1 MRIKVQI
8 NAIFILLCTF
18 LTFAENE
25 SCDILNRVVVTG
37 ASVTAG
43 YGITTRP
50 VKGDLGAYP
59 VNMKHI
65 MEGMITSEHEDVA
78 YFGDLYFFRNSKAN
92 AKEYIEKINEHNP
105 TLVVGID
112 FLFWFGHGTPP
123 KDVDVQTYRMEK
135 LQFALELLEHLSAPL
150 IVGNL
155 PDVSGAAGK
164 MLSANQI
171 PTKETLQKLNEC
183 IHRWGNL
190 HENVTVIDAY
200 SLWSKAMLGEE
211 IVLFDNTWPAES
223 QKILLQDDMLH
234 TTLEGTVAA
243 SLLVVESINADCL
256 ETNSTIIM
264 KKAAANARLS
274 ATKKP
279 ESQ

>member
-1 MRIKVQI
+1 MLKKSLISAV
-8 NAIFILLCTF
+8 FIISIAQL
-18 LTFAENE
+18 APADDE